1 MLEAIGARCT
11 NALCA
16 GHILLSL
23 DDEAQWCEQ
32 RQFHVMRGAA
42 SVIDVRKGLVY
53 EMRMH
58 FIVCLAARTILAG

>member
-1 MLEAIGARCT
+1 MLEDIGARRI

-32 RQFHVMRGAA
+32 RQVHVMRGAGF
-42 SVIDVRKGLVY
+42 VIDVREGLVF
-53 EMRMH
+53 ETRMH
-58 FIVCLAARTILAG
+58 SVICLAARTTLAG